1 MLRTCKHANS
11 MSKMVQIRNLPDRLH
26 RTLKSRAAMAGL
38 SLSDYLIR
46 ELERSVLYPT
56 LEEFRSRLAS
66 RRRVDSP
73 PSTVKWIREQRVSR

>member
-1 MLRTCKHANS
+1 

-26 RTLKSRAAMAGL
+26 RILKSRAAMAGL

-66 RRRVDSP
+66 RRPVDTL
-73 PSTVKWIREQRVSR
+73 PSTVEWIREERASR